1 MEKKEKSKQT
11 LPEGLKRYYT
21 KEAGEWGSIIDSL
34 MSEDKAKLALSLMYG
49 EPLYTQGEL
58 DKAREE
64 AFTKEE
70 WSVIA
75 NKFGL
80 CCEERGYYEGD
91 RELERRLDELSKL
104 KQ

>member
-1 MEKKEKSKQT
+1 MKKYKQT

-64 AFTKEE
+64 VFTEDE
-70 WSVIA
+70 RYHLV
-75 NKFGL
+75 NLLEGGL
-80 CCEERGYYEGD
+80 RITDSISQSEIFKSI
-91 RELERRLDELSKL
+91 LSKL
-104 KQ
+104 RQ